1 MSTTR
6 RRSRRHMSTKALKQ
20 EEADALK
27 AIKEKEKQ
35 QHKRLKSIDALI
47 KRLSPRT
54 SRKIKSSFS
63 KLHTAHKTKQQ
74 LRKLKKQEQQRK
86 AKATRALNKRIK
98 TEKLDKENA
107 KVLKLL
113 MEKRNLPLDVAIII
127 AKDRQSLQN
136 EDKKRIKI
144 IPKLKKELV
153 KLRSIYTDIN
163 KEMQRVQDDIDGM
176 RQRRVSHEW
185 VSRYGHKYANSDGWL
200 HITIQD
206 SRRQLLN
213 IQQRQQ
219 ETLNNISKLEVKL
232 KTLK

>member
-6 RRSRRHMSTKALKQ
+6 RRSRRHMSKETLKQ
-20 EEADALK
+20 EADALK

-35 QHKRLKSIDALI
+35 QQKRLKSIDALI
-47 KRLSPRT
+47 KRLSPRS
-54 SRKIKSSFS
+54 SRKIKSGFS

-136 EDKKRIKI
+136 EDKRK
-144 IPKLKKELV
+144 KKERTRLE
-153 KLRSIYTDIN
+153 N
-163 KEMQRVQDDIDGM
+163 K
-176 RQRRVSHEW
+176 
-185 VSRYGHKYANSDGWL
+185 
-200 HITIQD
+200 ITGLKSTLPGTKSAIMK
-206 SRRQLLN
+206 
-213 IQQRQQ
+213 IQQEIDTQRHVQKHDPYRWDSEDEDGSEWMRLFERDQGRKISGLQRRQQ
-219 ETLNNISKLEVKL
+219 EIISNISKMEEIL
-232 KTLK
+232 KTLV

>member
-6 RRSRRHMSTKALKQ
+6 RRSRRHMSAETLKQ
-20 EEADALK
+20 EADALK

-35 QHKRLKSIDALI
+35 QQKRLKSIDALI

-54 SRKIKSSFS
+54 SRKIKSGFK

-74 LRKLKKQEQQRK
+74 IRKLKKQEQQRK

-113 MEKRNLPLDVAIII
+113 IREGNLPLDVAIII
-127 AKDRQSLQN
+127 AKDRQSLQK
-136 EDKKRIKI
+136 EDKKRKQI
-144 IPKLKKELV
+144 IPKLEKELV

-185 VSRYGHKYANSDGWL
+185 VSRYGHKYANSQGWL

>member
-6 RRSRRHMSTKALKQ
+6 RRSRRLMSKESLKQ
-20 EEADALK
+20 QEADALK
-27 AIKEKEKQ
+27 AIKQNEKQ
-35 QHKRLKSIDALI
+35 QQKRLKSIDALI

-54 SRKIKSSFS
+54 SRKIKSGFN

-74 LRKLKKQEQQRK
+74 LRKLKKQQQQRK

-136 EDKKRIKI
+136 EDKKRRKI
-144 IPKLKKELV
+144 IPKLEKELTG
-153 KLRSIYTDIN
+153 LRSIYTDIN

-176 RQRRVSHEW
+176 RKRRVSHEW
-185 VSRYGHKYANSDGWL
+185 VSRCGHKFANSQGWL
-200 HITIQD
+200 HITLQD
-206 SRRQLLN
+206 SRRELLN